1 MTKQHEELA
10 FMSGAFAL
18 TAFSFLIYKVY
29 KTKNTFHL
37 DFLWLFLVIVAQVLM
52 VIYGKLN
59 HIQGLYIPAI
69 IYIIGLSYILY
80 IKIIY
85 KETNKIESELKNKN
99 IIK

>member
-37 DFLWLFLVIVAQVLM
+37 DFLWIFLLITADVLM
-52 VIYGKLN
+52 FIYGKIN
-59 HIQGLYIPAI
+59 HIHGLYSPAI

-80 IKIIY
+80 IKIVY
-85 KETNKIESELKNKN
+85 KETNKIEDELKNKN

>member
-1 MTKQHEELA
+1 MLKQHEELA
-10 FMSGAFAL
+10 FMSGAFAV
-18 TAFSFLIYKVY
+18 ASFLILVY
-29 KTKNTFHL
+29 NVHLSKNTSYLTFV
-37 DFLWLFLVIVAQVLM
+37 WLFLVIVAQVLM

>member
-1 MTKQHEELA
+1 MTKQHEEL
-10 FMSGAFAL
+10 SYISSAFAL

-37 DFLWLFLVIVAQVLM
+37 DFLWIFLLITADVLM
-52 VIYGKLN
+52 FIYGKIN
-59 HIQGLYIPAI
+59 HIHGLYIPAI

>member
-37 DFLWLFLVIVAQVLM
+37 DFLWIFLLITADVLM
-52 VIYGKLN
+52 FIYGKIN
-59 HIQGLYIPAI
+59 HIHGLYIPAI

>member
-37 DFLWLFLVIVAQVLM
+37 DFLWLFLVIIAQALM
-52 VIYGKLN
+52 IIYGK
-59 HIQGLYIPAI
+59 
-69 IYIIGLSYILY
+69 
-80 IKIIY
+80 
-85 KETNKIESELKNKN
+85 
-99 IIK
+99 

>member
-1 MTKQHEELA
+1 MTKQHEEL
-10 FMSGAFAL
+10 SYISSAFAL

-37 DFLWLFLVIVAQVLM
+37 DFLWIFLLITADVLM
-52 VIYGKLN
+52 FIYGKLN
-59 HIQGLYIPAI
+59 HIHGLYIPAI

-80 IKIIY
+80 IKIFY
-85 KETNKIESELKNKN
+85 KETNKIEDELKNKN